1 MEALRTQVDSLKWE
15 VQRLEVENRRIR
27 EQNPVGSERVDC
39 EAELER
45 AKTDV
50 TEMATR
56 MRTLEQLADSAG
68 MAREAG
74 RRTTEAE
81 ERAVELQERIEELS
95 AMHLRDATT
104 AGSGTPNETTVA
116 ELEEALGASKDKV
129 RELEAEL
136 SQAREARYE
145 VAAEGEAIQE
155 RAKLER
161 YRALE
166 AEQRKWEERERCLL
180 DCLEEELRTAR
191 RPVVDTATA
200 GQLEAA
206 EKQLQTLTQQLGDS
220 QTLVRRLSEE
230 QDALR
235 RDHSELEELRA
246 ELGSIKAAQQ
256 QAEEE
261 ESGRRRVQFS
271 EPAETEA
278 RPVWSGGVGDS
289 TGVTTMTWMGSEGM
303 LRMGVRSYR

>member
-1 MEALRTQVDSLKWE
+1 M
-15 VQRLEVENRRIR
+15 
-27 EQNPVGSERVDC
+27 GSERVDC

-56 MRTLEQLADSAG
+56 MRTLEQQLADSAG

-81 ERAVELQERIEELS
+81 ERAMELQERIEELS

-104 AGSGTPNETTVA
+104 AGSGTPNEATMA

-155 RAKLER
+155 RAELER

-166 AEQRKWEERERCLL
+166 AEQRKWEERERRLL

-256 QAEEE
+256 RAEEE
-261 ESGRRRVQFS
+261 ESGR
-271 EPAETEA
+271 
-278 RPVWSGGVGDS
+278 
-289 TGVTTMTWMGSEGM
+289 
-303 LRMGVRSYR
+303 